1 MIEGSIID
9 WSAILLRESFA
20 VEAGVA
26 ALGFAVYQGGMA
38 IARFSGDWI
47 RLRAG
52 AVRMVSVS
60 ALLTAIGTSLALLA
74 PTPLTS
80 ILAFFIAGISIGNV
94 APVLFAGGGRLE
106 PTAPGRGIAAVSTLG
121 YTGFLSGPPIEGAT
135 SMTFDGKRMIITGA
149 GRGLG
154 AALAIVLAD
163 KGARLLL
170 TGRSRENLTAIAE
183 AIKLRTGTKP
193 DLRMLDMADA
203 SEVTLFAKALRDAG
217 EPVDILINNAAQWL
231 PGRMTDHDALAISQ
245 TIAANVTGTMLLTR
259 GVVPLLE
266 KSGAGDIMT
275 VVSISGL
282 PNARLQ
288 TASVAYAASK
298 QAQAAISD
306 GLRQELK
313 GRPVRV
319 QAIFP
324 PYLEDLSPLDPAW
337 NLAREATSA
346 VTNRDIVDT
355 ILFALERP
363 RHVTLASIIID
374 PDTGGLN

>member
-1 MIEGSIID
+1 
-9 WSAILLRESFA
+9 
-20 VEAGVA
+20 
-26 ALGFAVYQGGMA
+26 MA
-38 IARFSGDWI
+38 
-47 RLRAG
+47 
-52 AVRMVSVS
+52 
-60 ALLTAIGTSLALLA
+60 
-74 PTPLTS
+74 
-80 ILAFFIAGISIGNV
+80 
-94 APVLFAGGGRLE
+94 
-106 PTAPGRGIAAVSTLG
+106 
-121 YTGFLSGPPIEGAT
+121 
-135 SMTFDGKRMIITGA
+135 FDGKRVIITGA

-154 AALAIVLAD
+154 AALALVLAD
-163 KGARLLL
+163 KGADLLL
-170 TGRSRENLTAIAE
+170 TGRNRENLTVIAE
-183 AIKLRTGTKP
+183 AIRHRTGRKP
-193 DLRMLDMADA
+193 DMQMLDMADA
-203 SEVTLFAKALRDAG
+203 SEVTLFAKALRDLG
-217 EPVDILINNAAQWL
+217 RPVDILINNAAQWL
-231 PGRMTDHDALAISQ
+231 PGRMTDHDALSISH

-259 GVVPLLE
+259 GLVPLLE

-319 QAIFP
+319 QAVFP
-324 PYLEDLSPLDPAW
+324 PYIEDLSPLDPAW
-337 NLAREATSA
+337 EQPREAASA
-346 VTNRDIVDT
+346 VTNRDIVET

>member
-1 MIEGSIID
+1 
-9 WSAILLRESFA
+9 
-20 VEAGVA
+20 
-26 ALGFAVYQGGMA
+26 
-38 IARFSGDWI
+38 
-47 RLRAG
+47 
-52 AVRMVSVS
+52 
-60 ALLTAIGTSLALLA
+60 
-74 PTPLTS
+74 
-80 ILAFFIAGISIGNV
+80 
-94 APVLFAGGGRLE
+94 
-106 PTAPGRGIAAVSTLG
+106 
-121 YTGFLSGPPIEGAT
+121 
-135 SMTFDGKRMIITGA
+135 MTFDGKRVIITGA

-170 TGRSRENLTAIAE
+170 AGRSRENLTAIAE

-259 GVVPLLE
+259 GLVPLLE

-319 QAIFP
+319 QAVFP

>member
-1 MIEGSIID
+1 
-9 WSAILLRESFA
+9 
-20 VEAGVA
+20 
-26 ALGFAVYQGGMA
+26 
-38 IARFSGDWI
+38 
-47 RLRAG
+47 
-52 AVRMVSVS
+52 
-60 ALLTAIGTSLALLA
+60 
-74 PTPLTS
+74 
-80 ILAFFIAGISIGNV
+80 
-94 APVLFAGGGRLE
+94 
-106 PTAPGRGIAAVSTLG
+106 
-121 YTGFLSGPPIEGAT
+121 
-135 SMTFDGKRMIITGA
+135 MTFDGKRMIITGA

-319 QAIFP
+319 QAVFP

>member
-1 MIEGSIID
+1 
-9 WSAILLRESFA
+9 
-20 VEAGVA
+20 
-26 ALGFAVYQGGMA
+26 MA
-38 IARFSGDWI
+38 
-47 RLRAG
+47 
-52 AVRMVSVS
+52 
-60 ALLTAIGTSLALLA
+60 
-74 PTPLTS
+74 
-80 ILAFFIAGISIGNV
+80 
-94 APVLFAGGGRLE
+94 
-106 PTAPGRGIAAVSTLG
+106 
-121 YTGFLSGPPIEGAT
+121 
-135 SMTFDGKRMIITGA
+135 FDGKRVIITGA

-163 KGARLLL
+163 KGANLLL

-217 EPVDILINNAAQWL
+217 EPVDILVNNAAQWL
-231 PGRMTDHDALAISQ
+231 PGSMTDHDALSISQ

-259 GVVPLLE
+259 GLVPLLE

-319 QAIFP
+319 QAVFP
-324 PYLEDLSPLDPAW
+324 PYLEDVSPLDPAW
-337 NLAREATSA
+337 NTPREASSA
-346 VTNRDIVDT
+346 VTNRDIVET
-355 ILFALERP
+355 IFFALERP
-363 RHVTLASIIID
+363 RHMTLASIIID

>member
-1 MIEGSIID
+1 M
-9 WSAILLRESFA
+9 
-20 VEAGVA
+20 
-26 ALGFAVYQGGMA
+26 GMA
-38 IARFSGDWI
+38 
-47 RLRAG
+47 
-52 AVRMVSVS
+52 
-60 ALLTAIGTSLALLA
+60 
-74 PTPLTS
+74 
-80 ILAFFIAGISIGNV
+80 
-94 APVLFAGGGRLE
+94 
-106 PTAPGRGIAAVSTLG
+106 
-121 YTGFLSGPPIEGAT
+121 
-135 SMTFDGKRMIITGA
+135 FDGKRVIITGA

-154 AALAIVLAD
+154 AALAIILAD
-163 KGARLLL
+163 KGAKLLL

-193 DLRMLDMADA
+193 ELRMLDMADA

-231 PGRMTDHDALAISQ
+231 PGRMTEHDALAISQ

-259 GVVPLLE
+259 GLVPLLE
-266 KSGAGDIMT
+266 KSGAGDILT

-319 QAIFP
+319 QAVFP
-324 PYLEDLSPLDPAW
+324 PYLEDVSPLDPAW
-337 NLAREATSA
+337 NTSREATSA

>member
-1 MIEGSIID
+1 
-9 WSAILLRESFA
+9 
-20 VEAGVA
+20 
-26 ALGFAVYQGGMA
+26 MA
-38 IARFSGDWI
+38 
-47 RLRAG
+47 
-52 AVRMVSVS
+52 
-60 ALLTAIGTSLALLA
+60 
-74 PTPLTS
+74 
-80 ILAFFIAGISIGNV
+80 
-94 APVLFAGGGRLE
+94 
-106 PTAPGRGIAAVSTLG
+106 
-121 YTGFLSGPPIEGAT
+121 
-135 SMTFDGKRMIITGA
+135 FDGKRVIITGA

-163 KGARLLL
+163 KGANLLL

-193 DLRMLDMADA
+193 ELRMLDMADA
-203 SEVTLFAKALRDAG
+203 SEVTLFAKALRNAG

-231 PGRMTDHDALAISQ
+231 PGSMTDHDALSISQ

-259 GVVPLLE
+259 GLVPLLE

-319 QAIFP
+319 QAVFP
-324 PYLEDLSPLDPAW
+324 PYLEDVSPLDPAW
-337 NLAREATSA
+337 NTPREASSA
-346 VTNRDIVDT
+346 VTNRDIVET

>member
-1 MIEGSIID
+1 
-9 WSAILLRESFA
+9 
-20 VEAGVA
+20 
-26 ALGFAVYQGGMA
+26 
-38 IARFSGDWI
+38 
-47 RLRAG
+47 
-52 AVRMVSVS
+52 
-60 ALLTAIGTSLALLA
+60 
-74 PTPLTS
+74 
-80 ILAFFIAGISIGNV
+80 
-94 APVLFAGGGRLE
+94 
-106 PTAPGRGIAAVSTLG
+106 
-121 YTGFLSGPPIEGAT
+121 
-135 SMTFDGKRMIITGA
+135 MTFDGKRVIITGA

-163 KGARLLL
+163 KGAKLLL
-170 TGRSRENLTAIAE
+170 TGRSRENLTGIAE

-193 DLRMLDMADA
+193 DLHMLDMADA

-259 GVVPLLE
+259 GLVPLLE

-319 QAIFP
+319 QAVFP
-324 PYLEDLSPLDPAW
+324 PYIEDLSPLDPAW
-337 NLAREATSA
+337 NLPREATSA

>member
-1 MIEGSIID
+1 
-9 WSAILLRESFA
+9 
-20 VEAGVA
+20 
-26 ALGFAVYQGGMA
+26 
-38 IARFSGDWI
+38 
-47 RLRAG
+47 
-52 AVRMVSVS
+52 
-60 ALLTAIGTSLALLA
+60 
-74 PTPLTS
+74 
-80 ILAFFIAGISIGNV
+80 
-94 APVLFAGGGRLE
+94 
-106 PTAPGRGIAAVSTLG
+106 
-121 YTGFLSGPPIEGAT
+121 
-135 SMTFDGKRMIITGA
+135 MTFDGKRMIITGA

-245 TIAANVTGTMLLTR
+245 TIAANVTGTILLTR

>member
-1 MIEGSIID
+1 
-9 WSAILLRESFA
+9 
-20 VEAGVA
+20 
-26 ALGFAVYQGGMA
+26 MA
-38 IARFSGDWI
+38 
-47 RLRAG
+47 
-52 AVRMVSVS
+52 
-60 ALLTAIGTSLALLA
+60 
-74 PTPLTS
+74 
-80 ILAFFIAGISIGNV
+80 
-94 APVLFAGGGRLE
+94 
-106 PTAPGRGIAAVSTLG
+106 
-121 YTGFLSGPPIEGAT
+121 
-135 SMTFDGKRMIITGA
+135 FDGKRVIITGA

-163 KGARLLL
+163 KGANLLL

-183 AIKLRTGTKP
+183 AIKLRTGIKP
-193 DLRMLDMADA
+193 ELRMLDMADA

-231 PGRMTDHDALAISQ
+231 PGSMTDHDALSISQ

-259 GVVPLLE
+259 GLVPLLE

-319 QAIFP
+319 QAVFP
-324 PYLEDLSPLDPAW
+324 PYLEDVSPLDPAW
-337 NLAREATSA
+337 NTPREASSA
-346 VTNRDIVDT
+346 VTNRDIVET

-363 RHVTLASIIID
+363 RHMTLASIIID

>member
-1 MIEGSIID
+1 
-9 WSAILLRESFA
+9 
-20 VEAGVA
+20 
-26 ALGFAVYQGGMA
+26 MA
-38 IARFSGDWI
+38 
-47 RLRAG
+47 
-52 AVRMVSVS
+52 
-60 ALLTAIGTSLALLA
+60 
-74 PTPLTS
+74 
-80 ILAFFIAGISIGNV
+80 
-94 APVLFAGGGRLE
+94 
-106 PTAPGRGIAAVSTLG
+106 
-121 YTGFLSGPPIEGAT
+121 
-135 SMTFDGKRMIITGA
+135 FDGKRVIITGA

-163 KGARLLL
+163 KGADLLL

-193 DLRMLDMADA
+193 ELRMLDMADA

-217 EPVDILINNAAQWL
+217 EPVDILVNNAAQWL
-231 PGRMTDHDALAISQ
+231 PGSMTDHDALSISQ

-259 GVVPLLE
+259 GLVPLLE

-319 QAIFP
+319 QAVFP

-337 NLAREATSA
+337 NTLREASSA
-346 VTNRDIVDT
+346 VTNRDIVET

>member
-1 MIEGSIID
+1 
-9 WSAILLRESFA
+9 
-20 VEAGVA
+20 
-26 ALGFAVYQGGMA
+26 MA
-38 IARFSGDWI
+38 
-47 RLRAG
+47 
-52 AVRMVSVS
+52 
-60 ALLTAIGTSLALLA
+60 
-74 PTPLTS
+74 
-80 ILAFFIAGISIGNV
+80 
-94 APVLFAGGGRLE
+94 
-106 PTAPGRGIAAVSTLG
+106 
-121 YTGFLSGPPIEGAT
+121 
-135 SMTFDGKRMIITGA
+135 FDGKRVIITGA

-154 AALAIVLAD
+154 AALAIMLAD
-163 KGARLLL
+163 KGADLLL
-170 TGRSRENLTAIAE
+170 TGRSRENLTVIAE
-183 AIKLRTGTKP
+183 AIKLRTGRKP
-193 DLRMLDMADA
+193 DMQLLDMADA
-203 SEVTLFAKALRDAG
+203 SEVTLFAKALRDLG
-217 EPVDILINNAAQWL
+217 KPVDILINNAAQWL

-259 GVVPLLE
+259 GLVPLLE

-319 QAIFP
+319 LAVFP

-337 NLAREATSA
+337 NMPREASSA
-346 VTNRDIVDT
+346 VTNRDVVDT

-374 PDTGGLN
+374 PDNGGLN

>member
-1 MIEGSIID
+1 
-9 WSAILLRESFA
+9 
-20 VEAGVA
+20 
-26 ALGFAVYQGGMA
+26 MA
-38 IARFSGDWI
+38 F
-47 RLRAG
+47 
-52 AVRMVSVS
+52 
-60 ALLTAIGTSLALLA
+60 
-74 PTPLTS
+74 
-80 ILAFFIAGISIGNV
+80 N
-94 APVLFAGGGRLE
+94 
-106 PTAPGRGIAAVSTLG
+106 
-121 YTGFLSGPPIEGAT
+121 
-135 SMTFDGKRMIITGA
+135 GKRAIITGA

-163 KGARLLL
+163 EGADLLL
-170 TGRSRENLTAIAE
+170 TGRSRETLTATAE
-183 AIKLRTGTKP
+183 AIRERTGRRP
-193 DLRMLDMADA
+193 DVQLLDMADA
-203 SEVTLFAKALRDAG
+203 SEVTLFAKALRDLG
-217 EPVDILINNAAQWL
+217 KPVDILINNAAQWL
-231 PGRMTDHDALAISQ
+231 PGRMTDHDALSISQ

-259 GVVPLLE
+259 GLVPLLE
-266 KSGAGDIMT
+266 NSGAGDIMT

-306 GLRQELK
+306 GLRQELR

-319 QAIFP
+319 QAVFP
-324 PYLEDLSPLDPAW
+324 PYIEDLSPLDPAW
-337 NLAREATSA
+337 HTARDANSA

>member
-1 MIEGSIID
+1 
-9 WSAILLRESFA
+9 
-20 VEAGVA
+20 
-26 ALGFAVYQGGMA
+26 MA
-38 IARFSGDWI
+38 F
-47 RLRAG
+47 
-52 AVRMVSVS
+52 
-60 ALLTAIGTSLALLA
+60 
-74 PTPLTS
+74 
-80 ILAFFIAGISIGNV
+80 N
-94 APVLFAGGGRLE
+94 
-106 PTAPGRGIAAVSTLG
+106 
-121 YTGFLSGPPIEGAT
+121 
-135 SMTFDGKRMIITGA
+135 GKRVIITGA

-154 AALAIVLAD
+154 AALALVLAD
-163 KGARLLL
+163 KGADLQL

-183 AIKLRTGTKP
+183 AINNRTGRKP
-193 DLRMLDMADA
+193 DVQLLDMADP
-203 SEVTLFAKALRDAG
+203 SEVTLFAKALRDLG
-217 EPVDILINNAAQWL
+217 KPGDILINNAAQWL
-231 PGRMTDHDALAISQ
+231 PGRMTEHDALSISQ

-259 GVVPLLE
+259 GLVPLLE

-319 QAIFP
+319 QAVFP
-324 PYLEDLSPLDPAW
+324 PNLEDLSPLDPAW
-337 NLAREATSA
+337 NTPRESNSA
-346 VTNRDIVDT
+346 VTNRDIVET

-374 PDTGGLN
+374 PDNGGLN

>member
-1 MIEGSIID
+1 
-9 WSAILLRESFA
+9 
-20 VEAGVA
+20 
-26 ALGFAVYQGGMA
+26 MA
-38 IARFSGDWI
+38 
-47 RLRAG
+47 
-52 AVRMVSVS
+52 
-60 ALLTAIGTSLALLA
+60 
-74 PTPLTS
+74 
-80 ILAFFIAGISIGNV
+80 
-94 APVLFAGGGRLE
+94 
-106 PTAPGRGIAAVSTLG
+106 
-121 YTGFLSGPPIEGAT
+121 
-135 SMTFDGKRMIITGA
+135 FDGKRVIITGA

-163 KGARLLL
+163 KGANLLL

-193 DLRMLDMADA
+193 ELRMLDMADA

-231 PGRMTDHDALAISQ
+231 PGSMTDHDALSISQ

-259 GVVPLLE
+259 GLVPLLE

-319 QAIFP
+319 QAVFP

-337 NLAREATSA
+337 NTPREASSA
-346 VTNRDIVDT
+346 VTNRDIVET

-374 PDTGGLN
+374 PDTGGLH

>member
-1 MIEGSIID
+1 
-9 WSAILLRESFA
+9 
-20 VEAGVA
+20 
-26 ALGFAVYQGGMA
+26 MA
-38 IARFSGDWI
+38 
-47 RLRAG
+47 
-52 AVRMVSVS
+52 
-60 ALLTAIGTSLALLA
+60 
-74 PTPLTS
+74 
-80 ILAFFIAGISIGNV
+80 
-94 APVLFAGGGRLE
+94 
-106 PTAPGRGIAAVSTLG
+106 
-121 YTGFLSGPPIEGAT
+121 
-135 SMTFDGKRMIITGA
+135 FDGKRVIITGA

-163 KGARLLL
+163 KGANLLL

-193 DLRMLDMADA
+193 ELRMLDMADA

-217 EPVDILINNAAQWL
+217 EPVDILINNASQWL
-231 PGRMTDHDALAISQ
+231 PGSMTDHDALSISQ

-259 GVVPLLE
+259 GLVPLLE

-319 QAIFP
+319 QAVFP
-324 PYLEDLSPLDPAW
+324 PYLEDVSPLDPAW
-337 NLAREATSA
+337 NTPREASSA
-346 VTNRDIVDT
+346 VTNRDIVET

-363 RHVTLASIIID
+363 RHMTLASIIVD

>member
-1 MIEGSIID
+1 
-9 WSAILLRESFA
+9 
-20 VEAGVA
+20 
-26 ALGFAVYQGGMA
+26 MA
-38 IARFSGDWI
+38 
-47 RLRAG
+47 
-52 AVRMVSVS
+52 
-60 ALLTAIGTSLALLA
+60 
-74 PTPLTS
+74 
-80 ILAFFIAGISIGNV
+80 
-94 APVLFAGGGRLE
+94 
-106 PTAPGRGIAAVSTLG
+106 
-121 YTGFLSGPPIEGAT
+121 
-135 SMTFDGKRMIITGA
+135 FDGKRVIITGA

-163 KGARLLL
+163 KGANLLL

-193 DLRMLDMADA
+193 ELRMLDMADA
-203 SEVTLFAKALRDAG
+203 SEVTLFAKALRNAG

-231 PGRMTDHDALAISQ
+231 PGSMTDHDALSISQ

-259 GVVPLLE
+259 GLIPLLE

-319 QAIFP
+319 QAVFP
-324 PYLEDLSPLDPAW
+324 PYLEDVSPLDPAW
-337 NLAREATSA
+337 NTPREASSA
-346 VTNRDIVDT
+346 VTNRDIVET

-363 RHVTLASIIID
+363 RHMTLASIIID

>member
-1 MIEGSIID
+1 
-9 WSAILLRESFA
+9 
-20 VEAGVA
+20 
-26 ALGFAVYQGGMA
+26 
-38 IARFSGDWI
+38 
-47 RLRAG
+47 
-52 AVRMVSVS
+52 
-60 ALLTAIGTSLALLA
+60 
-74 PTPLTS
+74 
-80 ILAFFIAGISIGNV
+80 
-94 APVLFAGGGRLE
+94 
-106 PTAPGRGIAAVSTLG
+106 
-121 YTGFLSGPPIEGAT
+121 
-135 SMTFDGKRMIITGA
+135 MTFDGKRVIITGA

-170 TGRSRENLTAIAE
+170 AGRSRENLTAIAE

-203 SEVTLFAKALRDAG
+203 SDVTLFAKALRDAG
-217 EPVDILINNAAQWL
+217 EPIDILINNAAQWL

-259 GVVPLLE
+259 GLVPLLE

-319 QAIFP
+319 QAVFP